1 MVDSKG
7 QNWIF
12 TGKPIL
18 FNEIKPTII
27 WGSALASIMALLMNF
42 VIIYLYFRKIL
53 HTIFV
58 LLPVTLGFLLT
69 LGAMAFLGIPFNV
82 INVGTIALVFGLGV
96 DYGIY
101 VMQAYVRED
110 EKNIY
115 SALRTSGKN
124 VMMCS
129 ATTVAGCGSLALA
142 KFTGIATVGLVLS
155 IGAIAC
161 AITALLVLPTIIYLN
176 ERRISQ

>member
-7 QNWIF
+7 PGWIL

-27 WGSALASIMALLMNF
+27 WGSTLASIMALLMNF

-53 HTIFV
+53 NTIFV

-69 LGAMAFLGIPFNV
+69 LGAMAYMGIPFNV

-129 ATTVAGCGSLALA
+129 ATTVAGCGSLVLA